1 MKWNKEKSVLVIVD
15 VQNDFIPGGALAVSG
30 GDEIVPVINE
40 VQEKFEHIVATQDFH
55 PADHGSF
62 AVHHPGKKPGELIDL
77 GGLTQV
83 LWPVHC
89 VQGTWGADFHPE
101 LKNEKWAKIFPKGK
115 HTEVDSYSG
124 FFDNAKRGD
133 TGLADYLK
141 SQDIS
146 QVFIGGLALDY
157 CVKFTALDA
166 IALGFETFLITD
178 ATRAVNLSPK
188 DGNLALSKLEA
199 MGVKLITSKDL

>member
-101 LKNEKWAKIFPKGK
+101 LKNEKWTKIFPKGK
-115 HTEVDSYSG
+115 HPEVDSYSG

-188 DGNLALSKLEA
+188 DGNLALSELET

>member
-30 GDEIVPVINE
+30 GDEIVPVIND

-101 LKNEKWAKIFPKGK
+101 LKNEKWTKIFPKGK
-115 HTEVDSYSG
+115 HPEVDSYSG

-188 DGNLALSKLEA
+188 DGNLALSELEA
-199 MGVKLITSKDL
+199 RGVKLITSKDL